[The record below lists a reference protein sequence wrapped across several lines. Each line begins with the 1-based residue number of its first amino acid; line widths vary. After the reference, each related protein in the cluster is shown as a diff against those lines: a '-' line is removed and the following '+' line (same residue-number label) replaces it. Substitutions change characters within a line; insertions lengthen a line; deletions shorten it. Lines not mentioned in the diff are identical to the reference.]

1 MLISNSRASFP
12 LWQKKNLVKHL
23 KKSRIFLKMIVASK
37 HFNKHNHDLNNYRKF
52 IIIELLRNICPTT
65 TETKER
71 LNQPQIWHFSA
82 TPDIKYPSLLV
93 NHKFFIWYILRTAT
107 AETSQENSSLLAVL
121 STFPLVQAIY
131 IPSCSRQTDRQTDRQ
146 SDRQT
151 DRETDR

>member
-1 MLISNSRASFP
+1 
-12 LWQKKNLVKHL
+12 
-23 KKSRIFLKMIVASK
+23 MIVASK
-37 HFNKHNHDLNNYRKF
+37 HFNKHDHDLNNYRKF
-52 IIIELLRNICPTT
+52 IIIELLRNVCPKT

-93 NHKFFIWYILRTAT
+93 NHKFFICYTLRMAT
-107 AETSQENSSLLAVL
+107 AETSHENSLLLAVL

-146 SDRQT
+146 THR
-151 DRETDR
+151 